1 MGLFS
6 SDNQYIILTTFL
18 KTLEVYNV
26 ETGDLCSSMYDFILM
41 ISCRKLEKKCSAI
54 VTRMYNDTEYLIMGD
69 KVGDIIAFNLP
80 TCSKRT
86 FLVGHCATVITG
98 LVLLWH
104 LLYYNIGEYW

>member
-6 SDNQYIILTTFL
+6 SDSQFIVLTTFL

-26 ETGDLCSSMYDFILM
+26 ETGDLCSSMYGLILM
-41 ISCRKLEKKCSAI
+41 VSCRKLEKKCSAI
-54 VTRMYNDTEYLIMGD
+54 VTRMYNNTEYLIMGD

-98 LVLLWH
+98 LVSLWNMLLFR
-104 LLYYNIGEYW
+104 